1 MKHPLSS
8 AITAIETAYH
18 CGYDA
23 LRTFG
28 LTREKP
34 IILARDFDPEYET
47 YDEFIDR
54 ISSACWMGRDYF
66 KMWLGDE
73 NKVLNTIILKDLNLN
88 NLSNG
93 VYYMNFEGEESH
105 YWVYIIDDN
114 DIWYAGTYGG
124 VCALFVKKFDREKY
138 TKIFIKAM
146 QGSLDAYAYIF
157 QLENPEIN
165 RVNYKYIKYA
175 KSDKY

>member
-8 AITAIETAYH
+8 AITAIETAYN
-18 CGYDA
+18 CGFDA

-28 LTREKP
+28 LTRERP
-34 IILARDFDPEYET
+34 DILLNSFDPRDET

-54 ISSACWMGRDYF
+54 ISDACWMGQEYF

-73 NKVLNTIILKDLNLN
+73 NKTLDTYRLDDLNLN

-93 VYYMNFEGEESH
+93 VYYMEFAGSESH
-105 YWVYIIDDN
+105 YWVYIIDDY

-124 VCALFVKKFDREKY
+124 VCALTVKKFNKKQYSNR
-138 TKIFIKAM
+138 FIRAM
-146 QGSLDAYAYIF
+146 KGSLEDYAYIF
-157 QLENPEIN
+157 QVDPEIYG
-165 RVNYKYIKYA
+165 VNYEYIKYS